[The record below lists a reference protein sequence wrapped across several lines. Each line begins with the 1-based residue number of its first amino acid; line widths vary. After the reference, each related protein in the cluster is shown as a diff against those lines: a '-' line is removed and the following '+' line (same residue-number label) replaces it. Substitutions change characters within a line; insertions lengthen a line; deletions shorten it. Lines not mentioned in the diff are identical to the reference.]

1 MTKLEAVNEILMK
14 TGGLPVR
21 ALDTDGASKAA
32 MAERVLDA
40 EDLRIQM
47 EGWHCN
53 TEIMELTADSVTNRI
68 DVPTGTLEIDT
79 AEEDEG
85 VNVTQRGG
93 HLYDIENGTLDW
105 DAGKTLKCEVVRRI
119 EYECLPPIMREYIAC
134 SAAERFNAQ
143 YGSASRKQD
152 LYAETMRARTRA
164 QQFNESNSDTNILRT
179 PDALAVKGNRLT
191 RYTR

>member
-32 MAERVLDA
+32 MVERVLDA

-53 TEIMELTADSVTNRI
+53 TEIMELSVDTATHRI

-79 AEEDEG
+79 AEEDEDT
-85 VNVTQRGG
+85 NVCQRGG
-93 HLYDIENGTLDW
+93 HLYDIENNTHDW
-105 DAGKTLKCEVVRRI
+105 DDGTTLTCEVVLRLN
-119 EYECLPPIMREYIAC
+119 YECLPPIIREYICC
-134 SAAERFNAQ
+134 SAAEQ
-143 YGSASRKQD
+143 YNRQWGSASRQQY
-152 LYAETMRARTRA
+152 LNAETYRARTRA
-164 QQFNESNSDTNILRT
+164 QQFNESNSDVNILRT
-179 PDALAVKGNRLT
+179 PDALAVKGNRRPRIT
-191 RYTR
+191 R